1 MRKAPEFLYE
11 DNKTLCIL
19 TDSNGHVTVGT
30 ASCHPD
36 DADMANNRTGQEIA
50 YRRAEIEAY
59 RKYRNEIKIKL
70 SALNQLYYSM
80 NRSKNFNPKSYENRM
95 LQRQIRFLKEDLAA
109 VNELLATLQENLREY
124 IQKKDDFYKAI
135 RKNRQRRDNK
145 ANS

>member
-1 MRKAPEFLYE
+1 
-11 DNKTLCIL
+11 
-19 TDSNGHVTVGT
+19 
-30 ASCHPD
+30 
-36 DADMANNRTGQEIA
+36 
-50 YRRAEIEAY
+50 
-59 RKYRNEIKIKL
+59 
-70 SALNQLYYSM
+70 
-80 NRSKNFNPKSYENRM
+80 M